1 MIGGEKVARRL
12 LCIFPLDFSKISLC
26 AGEELRCAMSG
37 GGGGLSPRTKGGIL
51 VLVGVQ
57 LIITSGILWQR
68 QRAVSAVKNND
79 GSKKS

>member
-1 MIGGEKVARRL
+1 
-12 LCIFPLDFSKISLC
+12 
-26 AGEELRCAMSG
+26 MSG

>member
-12 LCIFPLDFSKISLC
+12 LCIFPLDFSKISLRK
-26 AGEELRCAMSG
+26 EKRRCAIMSG

-79 GSKKS
+79 GSEKS